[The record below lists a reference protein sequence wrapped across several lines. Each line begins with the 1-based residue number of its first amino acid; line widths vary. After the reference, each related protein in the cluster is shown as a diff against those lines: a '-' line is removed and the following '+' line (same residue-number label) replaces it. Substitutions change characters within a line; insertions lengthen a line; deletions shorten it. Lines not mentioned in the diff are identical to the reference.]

1 MSLSLFYLTF
11 LECGYCKHP
20 YFIGEVGALFSVGT
34 FTNICNTSLLD
45 KRLNSN
51 TYKTYLQQIVAIKK
65 KDITVKINYV
75 QSLSS
80 VILTCWE
87 AFHWSFS
94 FLLSIASSVR
104 RQWTLFIFSYQSS
117 CWQVD
122 MLAFSYLFRVMIKT
136 LRFPR
141 ILFVSDA
148 AHFWYVTALKI
159 GLIGGCFCYFSYSRI
174 FFVSQRLV
182 TYFFIYL
189 PMFCFTVFK
198 ANGEGSVSRL

>member
-51 TYKTYLQQIVAIKK
+51 TYKIYLQQIVAIEK

-87 AFHWSFS
+87 AFH
-94 FLLSIASSVR
+94 
-104 RQWTLFIFSYQSS
+104 
-117 CWQVD
+117 
-122 MLAFSYLFRVMIKT
+122 
-136 LRFPR
+136 
-141 ILFVSDA
+141 
-148 AHFWYVTALKI
+148 
-159 GLIGGCFCYFSYSRI
+159 
-174 FFVSQRLV
+174 
-182 TYFFIYL
+182 
-189 PMFCFTVFK
+189 
-198 ANGEGSVSRL
+198 